1 MWWRS
6 PCGCAAMSTVIVS
19 AVRSKASMIPKDRAA
34 WLCLERLFAGLN
46 AIGLDRETALR
57 MIEDIALASVPPIRR
72 RAFELLGETPAT
84 TREIAQ
90 VLKLPT
96 NTARRVLED
105 LAAQGLAV
113 RERSKGNDGEEKKTG
128 ADRWSVD
135 PDWTDWRVKWQATV
149 SA

>member
-1 MWWRS
+1 
-6 PCGCAAMSTVIVS
+6 
-19 AVRSKASMIPKDRAA
+19 
-34 WLCLERLFAGLN
+34 LFAGLN